1 MKSGLKSLAFLTGF
15 LLVLMGCQ
23 SAENTAST
31 DQKKDDFLIT
41 SIAFY
46 NLENLFDTED
56 DPHKFDESTPI
67 MEISEGEREA
77 IYQKKVANMAKV
89 IADIGTEVTGR
100 PPAVIGV
107 CEIENFKVLQ
117 DVVNDKHLSPYD
129 YGIIHYNSPDARGI
143 DVALLYQK
151 NVFRP
156 SYSKAHELIL
166 FSDSNRDKRKYTR
179 DQLHVKGKLDGEDM
193 HFIVNHWP
201 SRSGGEKRSRPFRIE
216 AARLAKTIKDSIQI
230 QEPYAKLMIMGDF
243 NDGPYS
249 ESIKEVLEAKERADD
264 VNLNGIYNPFEKL
277 YKKGVGTIAWMD
289 TWDLFDM
296 ILVTKPLI
304 NKKNYNSY
312 TLYQAHIFNPF
323 YLQNPKGRYKG
334 YPYRAFADGGFTGG
348 YSDHFPV
355 YVYLIKKKSTSA
367 EVISTK

>member
-1 MKSGLKSLAFLTGF
+1 MIFTLKLKAFLISV
-15 LLVLMGCQ
+15 LLVLTGCN
-23 SAENTAST
+23 SS
-31 DQKKDDFLIT
+31 KDTTISSSKTQEFLINT
-41 SIAFY
+41 IAFY

-56 DPHKFDESTPI
+56 DPNRFDEASPI

-89 IADIGTEVTGR
+89 IADIGSEASGL

-117 DVVNDKHLSPYD
+117 DVVNNEKLASYD
-129 YGIIHYNSPDARGI
+129 YGIIHYNSPDARSI

-151 NVFRP
+151 KVFRP
-156 SYSKAHELIL
+156 LYSKAHELIL
-166 FSDSNRDKRKYTR
+166 YSDTDRTKRKYTR
-179 DQLHVKGKLDGEDM
+179 DQLHVKGKLDGEEM

-201 SRSGGEKRSRPFRIE
+201 SRSGGEKRSRPNRV
-216 AARLAKTIKDSIQI
+216 AAAKLAKKIKDSIQI
-230 QEPYAKLMIMGDF
+230 QDPYAKIMIMGDF
-243 NDGPYS
+243 NDGPYN
-249 ESIKEVLEAKERADD
+249 ESIKEVLEAKEHSEDMS
-264 VNLNGIYNPFEKL
+264 LTGLYNPFEKL
-277 YKKGVGTIAWMD
+277 HKKGVGTIAWRD

-304 NKKNYNSY
+304 NKKGYNSY
-312 TLYQAHIFNPF
+312 TLYQAHVFNPY

-334 YPYRAFADGGFTGG
+334 YPYRSFADGGFTNG

-355 YVYLIKKKSTSA
+355 YLYLIRKKKAS
-367 EVISTK
+367 ER